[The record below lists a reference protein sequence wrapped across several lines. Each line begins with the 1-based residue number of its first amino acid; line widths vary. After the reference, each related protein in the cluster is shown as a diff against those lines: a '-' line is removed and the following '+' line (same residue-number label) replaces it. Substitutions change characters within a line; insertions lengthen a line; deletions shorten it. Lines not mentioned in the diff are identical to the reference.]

1 MKFWETFGGLMGKIG
16 LRGARL
22 ACRSDLGFELKFD
35 SSYLFI
41 SSDVS

>member
-1 MKFWETFGGLMGKIG
+1 
-16 LRGARL
+16 L

-41 SSDVS
+41 SSDVSWW